1 MIAVVH
7 RTKPFKTICFVLIC
21 EYASKGNSGVSGT
34 VFFVGGHNLP
44 TKITAEIHGLSK
56 GKHGFHIHEF
66 GNLTE
71 GCKTAGGHYNPHNST
86 HGAPSD
92 PKGKRH
98 IGDLGNVICKKD
110 GEKAVFE
117 LTDAHVRLSG
127 PYSVIGRSV
136 VAHADEDDLGK
147 GGYEDSLTTG
157 HAGGRVACGVIG
169 LAEESYDKGRA
180 GI

>member
-71 GCKTAGGHYNPHNST
+71 GCKTAGGMMFY
-86 HGAPSD
+86 
-92 PKGKRH
+92 
-98 IGDLGNVICKKD
+98 
-110 GEKAVFE
+110 
-117 LTDAHVRLSG
+117 
-127 PYSVIGRSV
+127 
-136 VAHADEDDLGK
+136 
-147 GGYEDSLTTG
+147 
-157 HAGGRVACGVIG
+157 
-169 LAEESYDKGRA
+169 
-180 GI
+180 